1 MRESISSVKWKLPYM
16 WVYWYSI
23 YTNQNIYEQEFYS
36 LMYAIIS
43 EYLIV
48 WNRLLEILEMY
59 KKGRW
64 HSDKEFPCWASPGAQ
79 WEWICLPMQDT
90 RVWSL
95 VQEDATCC
103 GAAGPGGHS
112 YWACALGPRSCNY
125 RSPCALRPRSIAR
138 EPPRGEAQTPQL
150 ESRPIHHSWRGAWAA
165 TTTQHLQRWISK

>member
-1 MRESISSVKWKLPYM
+1 MRENISSVKWKLPYM

-103 GAAGPGGHS
+103 GAAGAGGLCSRAQELQLPKPTCPKAPLHS
-112 YWACALGPRSCNY
+112 KRTTAG
-125 RSPCALRPRSIAR
+125 RSPDTTAGEQARPPQPKRSQGSNHDPA
-138 EPPRGEAQTPQL
+138 PP
-150 ESRPIHHSWRGAWAA
+150 
-165 TTTQHLQRWISK
+165 KMNK